1 MSNATPE
8 NEPCQNDSTGPA
20 GGSDDSPAAILEKQI
35 AQSMPNMDAGLRK
48 SLARLG
54 ASIALKESAP
64 PKTDGKPKGQDV
76 ALPPCPPDRRAAPNA
91 VFRSALFPA
100 LNFKE
105 SRPFLKAEKL
115 ASVEGVDVYFT
126 GERFDQSD
134 LDVYLEI
141 LNLARQQ
148 ALGMECTFS
157 AYSMLKALGRD
168 TGLAQH
174 KWLHS
179 VLIRLRG
186 GTVDMADHG
195 KRYFGG
201 LIEGGFKDEVSKL
214 YRVVINP
221 NFAILFG
228 YGMWA
233 SIDRTQ
239 RQALGRNMTAKALH
253 AYYSTHAAP
262 YPHKFDTLAE
272 IAGLENKNKRQR
284 NAGIIKAH
292 EALKEIGFLADYQVI
307 GDSIK
312 VEIKHTEGQL
322 RHLANKAKNPRP
334 KNPKGTV

>member
-8 NEPCQNDSTGPA
+8 NEPRQNDSTGAA

-54 ASIALKESAP
+54 ASIAMKEATP
-64 PKTDGKPKGQDV
+64 PTTVGKPNGQNV
-76 ALPPCPPDRRAAPNA
+76 ALPPCPQDRRAAPNA

-141 LNLARQQ
+141 LHLAREQ
-148 ALGMECTFS
+148 ALGTECTFS
-157 AYSMLKALGRD
+157 AYSMLKALGRS
-168 TGLAQH
+168 TGNSDC

-214 YRVVINP
+214 YRVIINP

-233 SIDRTQ
+233 SIDS
-239 RQALGRNMTAKALH
+239 GK
-253 AYYSTHAAP
+253 P
-262 YPHKFDTLAE
+262 
-272 IAGLENKNKRQR
+272 
-284 NAGIIKAH
+284 
-292 EALKEIGFLADYQVI
+292 
-307 GDSIK
+307 
-312 VEIKHTEGQL
+312 
-322 RHLANKAKNPRP
+322 
-334 KNPKGTV
+334 

>member
-1 MSNATPE
+1 MNNATPE
-8 NEPCQNDSTGPA
+8 SKPRQNDSA
-20 GGSDDSPAAILEKQI
+20 GTAKGDDSPAAILEKQI

-54 ASIALKESAP
+54 ASIAVKEAA
-64 PKTDGKPKGQDV
+64 TTTADDKPNGQDV
-76 ALPPCPPDRRAAPNA
+76 TLPPCPQDRRSAPNA

-105 SRPFLKAEKL
+105 SRPFLKGERL

-141 LNLARQQ
+141 LHLAQQQ
-148 ALGMECTFS
+148 ALGTECTFS
-157 AYSMLKALGRD
+157 AYAMLKALGRS
-168 TGLAQH
+168 TGSSDC

-195 KRYFGG
+195 RRYFGG

-214 YRVVINP
+214 YRVIINP

-233 SIDRTQ
+233 SIDREQ
-239 RQALGRNMTAKALH
+239 RHELGRNMTAKALH

-262 YPHKFDTLAE
+262 YPHRFDTLAE
-272 IAGLENKNKRQR
+272 IAGLTGKNTRDVKAR
-284 NAGIIKAH
+284 IIKAH
-292 EALKEIGFLADYQVI
+292 ESLKDIGFLADCQVI

-334 KNPKGTV
+334 KNPKGTG